1 MKTQTLIY
9 PSTSSAHFR
18 TVTNH
23 GSIHIHTASAS
34 DITPGPQTPLTN
46 TAIVPMAP
54 NRSHSRLK
62 RTSRPH
68 RRQPASLQRPSWA
81 GIPTTLPRPKKPNA
95 ALAEGPQA
103 RETTYVAPISTLLLR
118 QLDRLSP
125 DDRRRLAKQ
134 RGLEWPTTEQA
145 RDQLFDTIADV
156 LRHGDARVVDAP
168 TSLGKSYAIASTRWD
183 AREDLTGGK
192 SVIYLSKT
200 CDAREEAVATAK
212 SDGGQYFLL
221 LSRDEACPVAAGEYD
236 PPADGDVEIDY
247 TPITIEG

>member
-1 MKTQTLIY
+1 
-9 PSTSSAHFR
+9 
-18 TVTNH
+18 
-23 GSIHIHTASAS
+23 
-34 DITPGPQTPLTN
+34 
-46 TAIVPMAP
+46 
-54 NRSHSRLK
+54 
-62 RTSRPH
+62 
-68 RRQPASLQRPSWA
+68 
-81 GIPTTLPRPKKPNA
+81 
-95 ALAEGPQA
+95 
-103 RETTYVAPISTLLLR
+103 VAPISTLLLR

-168 TSLGKSYAIASTRWD
+168 TSLGKSYTIASTRWD

-247 TPITIEG
+247 TPITIEGQPASEYIADLCEGRGLPFSAVHRHVEAENDQGIELPCCRGSSTADEVAGDGAAHAPNSVSPNARPGDECRTGNRRLLDRR